1 MCLLSIDQN
10 DICRIAFFSIFFF
23 VPAPCSCMRPSNVV
37 FGDVKLLRAI
47 ELYQVANLEDGRLSE
62 LI

>member
-10 DICRIAFFSIFFF
+10 DICRIAFFSVFFS
-23 VPAPCSCMRPSNVV
+23 AATPCSCMRPSNVV

-62 LI
+62 LV